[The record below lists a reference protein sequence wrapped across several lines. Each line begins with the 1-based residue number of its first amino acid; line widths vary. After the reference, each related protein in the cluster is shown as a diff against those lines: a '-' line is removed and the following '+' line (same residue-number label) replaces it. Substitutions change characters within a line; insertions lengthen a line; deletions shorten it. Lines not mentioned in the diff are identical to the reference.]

1 MSMSKM
7 DRKRR
12 NFVKGIGAV
21 AATVG
26 IAGCSSQSDS
36 GSSSDSEGSSGSGPN
51 VLMGY
56 GGSLTGKWDFNEDSM
71 GPLLN
76 MTIEHINEQGGP
88 LGGTLEMSRRDTAVQ
103 VDQARQ
109 VMQQHIN
116 QDDANFLMGYNSS
129 TLVPLWDFI
138 QGQDMPLITPWMG
151 STYKDT
157 RGGDNGTPDDM
168 SDDEWVWRSIPGDG
182 VSTAAAAI
190 GMRDRGVENFGVLN
204 GTSAGERAWSDALI
218 ASTKPVDQLNMQRR
232 IEVEEGKSSYQSELS
247 RLFQGDLDLWVIA
260 IGIQDAQVV
269 LREWDQGGYG
279 VPVMLEN
286 ILQQE
291 TLLENLRSSIGTPD
305 AELLLYSQL
314 PNGPQKEKVRE
325 MYESYTDQTM
335 IPWNYAAW
343 DGIHAAML
351 AIERAGAADPDSI
364 QQNIGPVTRPTEDSV
379 EVTSFEEGKEE
390 LQAGNEINYQ
400 GATSSFNFTDKGNI
414 ATPGTTFD
422 VSVEDATFT
431 QDEMISES
439 EINDIIT
446 DPAFIDYLSNN

>member
-1 MSMSKM
+1 M
-7 DRKRR
+7 DRQRR
-12 NFVKGIGAV
+12 NFVKGIGAI

-26 IAGCSSQSDS
+26 VAGCSSQSDS
-36 GSSSDSEGSSGSGPN
+36 SSSSESADSSDSGPN

-71 GPLLN
+71 GPLLQ
-76 MTIEHINEQGGP
+76 MTIETINEQGGP

-116 QDDANFLMGYNSS
+116 QDDADFLMGYNSS

-138 QGQDMPLITPWMG
+138 QGQEMPLITPWMG
-151 STYKDT
+151 STFKDT

-168 SDDEWVWRSIPGDG
+168 SDDEWVWRSVPGDG

-204 GTSAGERAWSDALI
+204 GTSAGERAWSNALI

-291 TLLENLRSSIGTPD
+291 KLLENLRSSIGTPD
-305 AELLLYSQL
+305 AELLMYSQL
-314 PNGPQKEKVRE
+314 PSGPQKEKVRE
-325 MYESYTDQTM
+325 MYESYTDQDM

-351 AIERAGAADPDSI
+351 AIERAGSASPEAI

-379 EVTSFEEGKEE
+379 EVTSFEEGKAE
-390 LQAGNEINYQ
+390 LEAGNEINYQ
-400 GATSSFNFTDKGNI
+400 GATSKFNFTDKGNI

-431 QDEMISES
+431 QDERIPE
-439 EINDIIT
+439 EDIAEIIT
-446 DPAFIDYLSNN
+446 DPAFAEYLANN